1 MKIKILTMLSALFIV
16 HGAFATTFVDRDTS
30 TKQFSLQLQDDTET
44 PDGTL
49 KPGTYSIRIADHL
62 VDRMIVEIHSDLG
75 GVDKKFL
82 AVPAKNLAGSLS
94 IGPVIAN
101 GKKGKAAIRG
111 FSFSKDNVVEF
122 VYPKKD
128 AVALAKANG
137 VTILAIDP
145 DSEGMPAAP
154 GMSPED
160 MKLVTL
166 WMLTPTPVGPGNA
179 KAGIQAARYEA
190 PASSTTQHAE
200 VRPPVLPRLPK
211 TASELPLLGLVGLC
225 SLAFATYL
233 SLRRFRLGS
242 I

>member
-154 GMSPED
+154 GM
-160 MKLVTL
+160 
-166 WMLTPTPVGPGNA
+166 PTPVGPGNA

>member
-1 MKIKILTMLSALFIV
+1 MVSALFIV
-16 HGAFATTFVDRDTS
+16 HGAFATTLVDRDTT

-44 PDGTL
+44 PDGNL
-49 KPGTYSIRIADHL
+49 KSGTYSIRIADHL
-62 VDRMIVEIHSDLG
+62 ADRMIVEIHSNSG

-82 AVPAKNLAGSLS
+82 AVPAKNLPTFSS
-94 IGPVIAN
+94 VGPVIAN
-101 GKKGKAAIRG
+101 GKKGKAAILG

-154 GMSPED
+154 GMSAED

-166 WMLTPTPVGPGNA
+166 WTLTPTPIGPGNA
-179 KAGIQAARYEA
+179 KAGILAARYE
-190 PASSTTQHAE
+190 PPTSPTTQHAE

-211 TASELPLLGLVGLC
+211 TGSELPLLGLFGLC
-225 SLAFATYL
+225 SLVFATYL

-242 I
+242 F